1 MNKSSINFSGPAI
14 GVVAGTKIPNYCV
27 MSETA
32 NIAREIERH
41 GEGMRIL
48 ISEAS
53 RRLIDKVGGFRCESR
68 GVLDIKVGF
77 LPECKGRLH
86 PLCCSPREPWRHSGW
101 LDLTTQTELELGI

>member
-1 MNKSSINFSGPAI
+1 MALKCYSVPAI

-27 MSETA
+27 MSETSH
-32 NIAREIERH
+32 IAREIEKQ

-68 GVLDIKVGF
+68 GLLEIKV
-77 LPECKGRLH
+77 
-86 PLCCSPREPWRHSGW
+86 
-101 LDLTTQTELELGI
+101 

>member
-1 MNKSSINFSGPAI
+1 MALKCYSGPAI

-27 MSETA
+27 MSETSH
-32 NIAREIERH
+32 IAREIEKQ

-68 GVLDIKVGF
+68 GLLEIKVQSETF
-77 LPECKGRLH
+77 LEHCN
-86 PLCCSPREPWRHSGW
+86 CI
-101 LDLTTQTELELGI
+101 GILAQGTHGDVLACRT

>member
-1 MNKSSINFSGPAI
+1 MQFYPFAITITIKISVAHFMINSTLLSGPAI

-48 ISEAS
+48 ISETS

-68 GVLDIKVGF
+68 GVLDIKPKGPMETFWLVG
-77 LPECKGRLH
+77 P
-86 PLCCSPREPWRHSGW
+86 
-101 LDLTTQTELELGI
+101 DNTN

>member
-1 MNKSSINFSGPAI
+1 
-14 GVVAGTKIPNYCV
+14 

-48 ISEAS
+48 ISETS

-68 GVLDIKVGF
+68 GVLDIKVTIIGTKVVF
-77 LPECKGRLH
+77 ASLVISAQGSYGDILA
-86 PLCCSPREPWRHSGW
+86 GW
-101 LDLTTQTELELGI
+101 T

>member
-1 MNKSSINFSGPAI
+1 M
-14 GVVAGTKIPNYCV
+14 VAGTKIPNYCV

-48 ISEAS
+48 ISETS

-68 GVLDIKVGF
+68 GVLDIKVRIMVTKVVFTPQLSIAAQGSHGDI
-77 LPECKGRLH
+77 LAGGTRQHKLNTRT
-86 PLCCSPREPWRHSGW
+86 
-101 LDLTTQTELELGI
+101 LTSS